1 MTKQFTPPRSST
13 EFDDLVIKEMKSQTT
28 VAESKWLHEPA
39 QLFRWHRALEQK
51 IDEGERHIDNRV
63 LMIERKRAD
72 YQIDDEA
79 DMDHLTDEENDDYY
93 AFKDDMEAR
102 NRSTTQFLGYV
113 RDAAAMVQKL
123 ISETPSVFDPAQV
136 VKLAMEAREE
146 LAIGS
151 AEEAGYILDDLIE
164 LLAEGMGS

>member
-1 MTKQFTPPRSST
+1 MTTQFTPPKTST
-13 EFDDLVIKEMKSQTT
+13 EFDGLVIKEMKGQST
-28 VAESKWLHEPA
+28 VAESKWLHQPA

-51 IDEGERHIDNRV
+51 IDEGQRHIDNRV

-93 AFKDDMEAR
+93 AFKDDMEAK

-113 RDAAAMVQKL
+113 RDAAAMVMKL
-123 ISETPSVFDPAQV
+123 IAETPSAFDPAEVISLV
-136 VKLAMEAREE
+136 VEAREA
-146 LAIGS
+146 LDADS
-151 AEEAGYILDDLIE
+151 TRTAKAALDDAIE
-164 LLAEGMGS
+164 LLARGMDA